1 MTHKFGG
8 IWTRKK
14 LEILE
19 KYLGFYATALK
30 NQAFTL
36 HYVDAFAGTGK
47 HTFVDEDNDA
57 LLIPLEDFKGSVL
70 TALEVEPGFHQ
81 YHFND
86 MNPEHVRELEKIKAE
101 YPHRNIKITER
112 DANQFVPEF
121 CASLKGKDRA
131 VLLLDPYSTQLD
143 WETLGSIAASGK
155 VDLWLL
161 FPLSVILRMTPRDG
175 AKVRPEWRDTL
186 NRLLG
191 TDEWEQTLYV
201 PKAEPL
207 IDDMFGEVSGDA
219 KFERVNTDGLQRWVT
234 ARLRERFPYVAEPR
248 MLMNRG
254 RPLFSFY
261 FAVSNP
267 DPKAWALAGRAASHI
282 IQHSE

>member
-1 MTHKFGG
+1 MNHKFGG

-14 LEILE
+14 LEILT
-19 KYLGFYATALK
+19 KYLSFYSTALK
-30 NQAFTL
+30 KQKFAL
-36 HYVDAFAGTGK
+36 HYADAFAGTGK
-47 HTFVDEDNDA
+47 HTVMDEHDEE
-57 LLIPLEDFKGSVL
+57 LLIPFEDFKGSVL

-86 MNPEHVRELEKIKAE
+86 IDPLHVQELEKIRDE
-101 YPHRNIKITER
+101 YSGRDIRITEQ

-121 CASLKGKDRA
+121 CARLTGRDRA

-143 WETLGSIAASGK
+143 WETLGYIADSGK

-175 AKVRPEWRDTL
+175 AKVRPEWSETL

-191 TDEWEQTLYV
+191 TDEWENVLYA
-201 PKAEPL
+201 PRAKPQIE
-207 IDDMFGEVSGDA
+207 DMFGGGSSDPEM
-219 KFERVNTDGLQRWVT
+219 ERLNTDELQRWVT
-234 ARLRERFPYVAEPR
+234 ARLRERFPFVAEPI
-248 MLMNRG
+248 LLTNRG

-261 FAVSNP
+261 FAVANP
-267 DPKAWALAGRAASHI
+267 EPQAWALASKVVSHI
-282 IQHSE
+282 LQNTK